1 MENGIVWASDP
12 KFLALRPEPSLSS
25 YLTQRWAG
33 GQKHRRSSIAFWNRF
48 FLPLP
53 SRGRCVSLKA
63 RGMPG
68 CRDTVARQPRV
79 HTLPVRP
86 GSWQYGGARHL
97 FVLPIQLVS
106 HLGVATRTAAH
117 ATPHLD
123 RDLKITPGVEGELA
137 EPSASLDL
145 PWGFV
150 APCRVLWATGC

>member
-1 MENGIVWASDP
+1 MILSFWLSAQNPLSVLISHSDEQED
-12 KFLALRPEPSLSS
+12 KNTVGAILLSG
-25 YLTQRWAG
+25 TG
-33 GQKHRRSSIAFWNRF
+33 

-68 CRDTVARQPRV
+68 CRETVARQPRV
-79 HTLPVRP
+79 HTLLVRP

-145 PWGFV
+145 P
-150 APCRVLWATGC
+150 